1 MSSIT
6 SANAVLV
13 ITIPGVYNSGQQ
25 LQGFAAEDIFSMD
38 AIDPAELSMG
48 VDGNLSAAFIFVPTK
63 QGINLQADSAS
74 NKIFEDWRAAEVA
87 AVEKLPC
94 SMIVTLP
101 AVKKTY
107 ACVTGYLTSYPQ
119 VSDAK
124 KSLQPRK
131 YEITWNTVTVSNTL

>member
-6 SANAVLV
+6 SANATLI

-25 LQGFAAEDIFSMD
+25 LQGFSAEDIFGMD

-48 VDGNLSAAFIFVPTK
+48 VDGNLSAAFVFVATK
-63 QGINLQADSAS
+63 QGIHLQADSAS
-74 NKIFEDWRAAEVA
+74 NKIFEAWRAAEVA

-101 AVKKTY
+101 SVKKT
-107 ACVTGYLTSYPQ
+107 AECVTGYMTSYPQ
-119 VSDAK
+119 ISDAK